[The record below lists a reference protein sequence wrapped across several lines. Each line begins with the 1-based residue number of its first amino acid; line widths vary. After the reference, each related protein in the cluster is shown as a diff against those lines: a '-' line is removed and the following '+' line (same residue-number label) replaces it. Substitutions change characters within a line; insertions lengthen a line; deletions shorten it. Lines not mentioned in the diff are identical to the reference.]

1 MSIEVTGRHISITDS
16 MRDYATQKAEK
27 TVATFRQIEKVHI
40 ILDVQKYRQ
49 IAEVVIQGQQS
60 FRFEAQ
66 EVSDDMYA
74 SIDLVMDIVDRHLQ
88 KVHGKVVDKHKRD
101 RTP

>member
-27 TVATFRQIEKVHI
+27 TVATYRQIEKVHI

-49 IAEVVIQGQQS
+49 IAEVVIQGQHS

-74 SIDLVMDIVDRHLQ
+74 SIDLVMDKVDRHLQ

-101 RTP
+101 RET